1 MGGTFDVLHRGH
13 RALLDAAF
21 AEGDEGVSIGVTT
34 DSFANARRER
44 KVRAWSARVADLKTF
59 LQQRSYLPRAEILE
73 IGHPYGF
80 ALEARFSAIAA
91 TEETVATAHRINE
104 ERARVGLPPL
114 RIVLAPYILAD
125 DARPIKSTRIRNGE
139 VDAEGRLL
147 RPVRIAVG
155 SDNPV
160 KVEAVR
166 MAAMR
171 LWGEVDVR
179 GVSVDPGVPL
189 QPFEHETWEGARTR
203 ARLAL
208 AQWAE
213 GDFGVGIE
221 AGLFDVT
228 AATEGSEDQDAR
240 PEGPVAKR
248 RVVTASNPVMDVQAC
263 VVVDHAGRS
272 TYGHGPGFSY
282 PADVVERVRSGRT
295 VGDVLSEMAG
305 VEEIGKREGAVGYLS
320 RGHMT
325 RTQLTEPAVLMAFL
339 PRLRPELYGM

>member
-34 DSFANARRER
+34 DQFANARRER
-44 KVRAWSARVADLKTF
+44 KVRPWDQRVADLQAF
-59 LQQRSYLPRAEILE
+59 LRERGYLARAEILA

-80 ALEARFSAIAA
+80 ALEARFDAIAA

-104 ERARVGLPPL
+104 ERARVGLQPL
-114 RIVLAPYILAD
+114 RIVLAPYVLAD
-125 DARPIKSTRIRNGE
+125 DARPIKSTRIRQGE
-139 VDAEGRLL
+139 LDAEGRLL

-160 KVEAVR
+160 KVEAVKV
-166 MAAMR
+166 AAKR
-171 LWGEVDVR
+171 LWPEADVR
-179 GVSVDPGVPL
+179 GFAVDPGVPL

-208 AQWAE
+208 SRWPEA
-213 GDFGVGIE
+213 DFGVGIE
-221 AGLFDVT
+221 AGLFDT
-228 AATEGSEDQDAR
+228 SATNS
-240 PEGPVAKR
+240 
-248 RVVTASNPVMDVQAC
+248 VMDVQAC
-263 VVVDHAGRS
+263 VVADHAGRF

-282 PADVVERVRSGRT
+282 PADVVDKLRGGRT
-295 VGDVLSEMAG
+295 VGEVLSTLSG
-305 VEEIGKREGAVGYLS
+305 VEEIGKKEGAIGFLS
-320 RGHMT
+320 QGHMT

-339 PRLRPELYGM
+339 PRLRPELYGL

>member
-1 MGGTFDVLHRGH
+1 MTRVAMGGTFDVLHRGH

-21 AEGDEGVSIGVTT
+21 AQGDEGVSIGVTT
-34 DSFANARRER
+34 DSFANARRDR
-44 KVRAWSARVADLKTF
+44 KVRPWEDRVADLRAF
-59 LQQRSYLPRAEILE
+59 LQTRNYLPTAEILA

-80 ALEARFSAIAA
+80 ALEARFDAIAA

-104 ERARVGLPPL
+104 ERSRVGLPPM
-114 RIVLAPYILAD
+114 RIILAPYVLAD

-160 KVEAVR
+160 KIDAVKS
-166 MAAMR
+166 AAQR
-171 LWGEVDVR
+171 LWGECDVR
-179 GVSVDPGVPL
+179 GFAVDPGVSL

-208 AQWAE
+208 TRWAE
-213 GDFGVGIE
+213 SDFGVGIE
-221 AGLFDVT
+221 AGLFDV
-228 AATEGSEDQDAR
+228 S
-240 PEGPVAKR
+240 
-248 RVVTASNPVMDVQAC
+248 ASGGVMDVHAC
-263 VVVDHAGRS
+263 VVVDNAGRY

-282 PADVVERVRSGRT
+282 PADVVEKVRAGKT
-295 VGDVLSEMAG
+295 VGEVLSDISG
-305 VEEIGKREGAVGYLS
+305 VDEIGKKEGAVGWLS

-325 RTQLTEPAVLMAFL
+325 RTQLTEPAVLMAML
-339 PRLRPELYGM
+339 PRLRAEMYGL